1 MGLFILI
8 RAATYAV
15 LFIGL
20 VLVFLP
26 ARLLS
31 WSGIARP
38 LEIGVAQAGGM
49 VIAVIGP
56 VLTIWCVLA
65 FARIGKGTPA
75 PFDSPRRLVT
85 RGPYRFVRNPMYTGA
100 GLALAGAALFYQ
112 SLYLLGY
119 TGLFFLVTH
128 LFVVFYEE
136 PALRRSFGNDYATY
150 CRTVRRWWP
159 KP

>member
-1 MGLFILI
+1 MNLFILV
-8 RAATYAV
+8 RATTYAV

-38 LEIGVAQAGGM
+38 QEIGIAQAGGM
-49 VIAVIGP
+49 AIAAIGA

-75 PFDSPRRLVT
+75 PFDPPRRLVT
-85 RGPYRFVRNPMYTGA
+85 QGPYRFVRNPMYLGA
-100 GLALAGAALFYQ
+100 GLALAGAALSYQ
-112 SLYLLGY
+112 SLHLLGY
-119 TGLFFLVTH
+119 TILFFLVTH

-136 PALRRSFGNDYATY
+136 PALRRNFGEDYA
-150 CRTVRRWWP
+150 V
-159 KP
+159 